1 MNSAIEFIS
10 ITGKRG
16 IKRRRDR
23 EEDESSSTEE
33 SGILNTDRFS
43 VHVYIYQVYIYQ
55 VWTMCIL
62 GMKSWKLKETL

>member
-1 MNSAIEFIS
+1 MFQLLNLFS

-23 EEDESSSTEE
+23 EEEDESSSTEE

-43 VHVYIYQVYIYQ
+43 VHV
-55 VWTMCIL
+55 
-62 GMKSWKLKETL
+62 